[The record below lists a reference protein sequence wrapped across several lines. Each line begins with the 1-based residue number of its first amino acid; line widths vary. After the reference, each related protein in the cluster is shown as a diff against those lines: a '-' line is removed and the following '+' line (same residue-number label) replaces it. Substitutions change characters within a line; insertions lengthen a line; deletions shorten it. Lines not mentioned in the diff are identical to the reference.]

1 MGEYKYYEKME
12 KPELIEK
19 LIALEYLTQK
29 LFKKNKYLEELLGVT
44 AQTPSPDMNKTF
56 F

>member
-1 MGEYKYYEKME
+1 LLGEYKYYEKME
-12 KPELIEK
+12 KAELIEK

-29 LFKKNKYLEELLGVT
+29 LFKRNKYLEDRMGNAT
-44 AQTPSPDMNKTF
+44 TPTIDMNKTF